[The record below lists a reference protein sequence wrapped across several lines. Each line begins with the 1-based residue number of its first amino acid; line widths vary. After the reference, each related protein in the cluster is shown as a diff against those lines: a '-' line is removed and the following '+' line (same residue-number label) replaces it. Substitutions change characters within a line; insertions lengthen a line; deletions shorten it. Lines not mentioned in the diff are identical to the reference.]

1 MWWIRTYKPSRRGRL
16 EKSSVHNDCKTDVT
30 GSCSLVSIS
39 LLSQISLYV
48 TPVSKCIFTMWHWKQ
63 ENITCRRLK
72 NHLLRLCK
80 MILGRFHW
88 TNCALRIDTRF
99 LRCNISELLLEPVFS
114 IPGSNHGRKQG
125 SRRAIFSLNYFLRYS
140 TFTSYWRQSA
150 KFY

>member
-1 MWWIRTYKPSRRGRL
+1 MWWIRTWDWKNLPCTMIVRPTWLAAAHSSRSV
-16 EKSSVHNDCKTDVT
+16 SSHKYLCT
-30 GSCSLVSIS
+30 SLPCQNVS
-39 LLSQISLYV
+39 LLCV
-48 TPVSKCIFTMWHWKQ
+48 T
-63 ENITCRRLK
+63 ENRKYHVQKIK

-80 MILGRFHW
+80 MILGRFYW

-99 LRCNISELLLEPVFS
+99 LRCNISELLLEPVSS

-140 TFTSYWRQSA
+140 TLTSYWRQSA

>member
-1 MWWIRTYKPSRRGRL
+1 MRWIRTYNPSRRGRL

-30 GSCSLVSIS
+30 GSCSLVSVS

-48 TPVSKCIFTMWHWKQ
+48 TPVSKCIFTVSLKTGKYHVQK
-63 ENITCRRLK
+63 IK

-80 MILGRFHW
+80 MILGSFYW

-99 LRCNISELLLEPVFS
+99 LRCNKSELLLEPVFL
-114 IPGSNHGRKQG
+114 IPWSNHGRKQG
-125 SRRAIFSLNYFLRYS
+125 SRRAIFSLNYSLRYS
-140 TFTSYWRQSA
+140 TLTSYWRKSA